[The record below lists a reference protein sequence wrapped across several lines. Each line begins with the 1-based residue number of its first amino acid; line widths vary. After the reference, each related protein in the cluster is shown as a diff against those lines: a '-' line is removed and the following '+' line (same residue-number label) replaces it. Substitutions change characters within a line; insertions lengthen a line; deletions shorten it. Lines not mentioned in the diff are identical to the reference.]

1 MEKKKMEENKESHG
15 VNPAHLLLKKL
26 HDKKDI
32 DELHIGRLPL
42 KTKKAFISLA
52 KEEFC
57 NDYGWLLKWL
67 MDGIPNHD
75 VGILAEK
82 IEELETRI
90 LNLEAGASKKSDEP
104 KKEIRRML
112 DGSKKEVKK
121 NGTE

>member
-1 MEKKKMEENKESHG
+1 MEKEKMEKEKESHG

-26 HDKKDI
+26 HGKKDI
-32 DELHIGRLPL
+32 EVLHLSRVPL
-42 KTKKAFISLA
+42 KTKQAFINLA

-67 MDGIPNHD
+67 MDGIPNQD
-75 VGILAEK
+75 VGVLAEK
-82 IEELETRI
+82 VEELETRI

-104 KKEIRRML
+104 KKEFRRML
-112 DGSKKEVKK
+112 DGSKKEVKR